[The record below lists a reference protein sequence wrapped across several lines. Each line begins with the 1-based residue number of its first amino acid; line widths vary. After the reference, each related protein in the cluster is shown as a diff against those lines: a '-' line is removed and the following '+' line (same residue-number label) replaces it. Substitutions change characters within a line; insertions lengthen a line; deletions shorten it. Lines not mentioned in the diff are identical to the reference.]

1 MIVVIHVVISLQD
14 NVALDVHIA
23 LINRLSPS
31 VIRRKRVE
39 AKLRGELGLGIRVN
53 ILEGQDADQVIQ
65 YRD

>member
-1 MIVVIHVVISLQD
+1 MVISLQD

-39 AKLRGELGLGIRVN
+39 AKLRGKLGLGIRVN
-53 ILEGQDADQVIQ
+53 ILEGQDAGQVIQ
-65 YRD
+65 YRG

>member
-1 MIVVIHVVISLQD
+1 MVISLQD

>member
-1 MIVVIHVVISLQD
+1 MVISLQD

-23 LINRLSPS
+23 LINSLSPG

-39 AKLRGELGLGIRVN
+39 AKLRGELGLGISVN

>member
-1 MIVVIHVVISLQD
+1 MVISLQD

-39 AKLRGELGLGIRVN
+39 AKLRGELGFGISVN
-53 ILEGQDADQVIQ
+53 ILEAQDADQVIQ